1 VLYLLAILREA
12 VINPF
17 NFTKMK
23 KRNILLSLSAIAIIA
38 LSLAGCKPEPEGELG
53 TAFDKVAGMDGS
65 WKITKFSQ
73 LDLNNPVKEE
83 RDLSEFYLIDG
94 EEPLQ
99 LTFNK
104 SDRTYSVAAGAGK
117 NYFGEGG
124 TWGFDDDAAPSELHL
139 FGALDTLTFSLG
151 SMVREFDNSLVIELP
166 RVCDDGAGN
175 VVETVIYKFEFSRQ

>member
-1 VLYLLAILREA
+1 LVILKEA
-12 VINPF
+12 ATNSIK
-17 NFTKMK
+17 FTKMK
-23 KRNILLSLSAIAIIA
+23 KRNILFSLSAIVLIA
-38 LSLAGCKPEPEGELG
+38 LALAGCKPEPEGELG
-53 TAFDKVAGMDGS
+53 TAFDKVAGMNGT
-65 WKITKFSQ
+65 WKLAKFSQ

-94 EEPLQ
+94 EETLS

-104 SDRTYSVAAGAGK
+104 SDRTYSVATGAGK
-117 NYFGEGG
+117 NYFGDGG
-124 TWGFDDDAAPSELHL
+124 TWGFDDDNVPSELYL

-151 SMVREFDNSLVIELP
+151 SMVREFDNTLSIELP